1 MNLMESLN
9 RLTFGRV
16 VLLGLAL
23 AGIYYFIMYDSGVT
37 QQTQINT
44 GKQRVQELQQ
54 QIDADQQKLDRAAVY
69 KRAATEVGGTIMR
82 LLSLIPENFKMS
94 DLMRIISNEAK
105 TAGSSLESVKPGF
118 QEISPTASEFEEL
131 SVSLDVKGSFLQHMV
146 FLSNL
151 TKVNQILIVR
161 QFGFSHVRDGKGDE
175 PTVVKLSAEI
185 VAFRYRG
192 QTTEKK
198 EEKEKA
204 Q

>member
-1 MNLMESLN
+1 MKFMNLLN
-9 RLTFGRV
+9 RLTLGRATA
-16 VLLGLAL
+16 LGLA
-23 AGIYYFIMYDSGVT
+23 AAAIYYFVMYDSGT
-37 QQTQINT
+37 AQLAQIASA
-44 GKQRVQELQQ
+44 KQRIQELQQ
-54 QIDADQQKLDRAAVY
+54 QIESDQQKLDRAAVY

-105 TAGSSLESVKPGF
+105 TAGSSLDGIKPGL
-118 QEISPTASEFEEL
+118 QEISSTAPEFEEL
-131 SVSLDVKGSFLQHMV
+131 TVSLDIKGSFLQHMV

-161 QFGFSHVRDGKGDE
+161 QFEFSHVRDGKGEE
-175 PTVVKLSAEI
+175 PTTVNLNAEI

-192 QTTEKK
+192 EQKTK
-198 EEKEKA
+198 EEEKT

>member
-1 MNLMESLN
+1 MNLLEALN

-16 VLLGLAL
+16 VMLGLAL
-23 AGIYYFIMYDSGVT
+23 AAIYYFIMYDSGAN
-37 QQTQINT
+37 QLAQISNS
-44 GKQRVQELQQ
+44 KQRIQELQQ
-54 QIDADQQKLDRAAVY
+54 QISTDQQKLDRAAVY

-105 TAGSSLESVKPGF
+105 TAGSSLDSIKPGN
-118 QEISPTASEFEEL
+118 QEVSSTAPEFEEL
-131 SVSLDVKGSFLQHMV
+131 TVSLDLKGSFLQHMV

-151 TKVNQILIVR
+151 TKINQILIVR
-161 QFGFSHVRDGKGDE
+161 QFEFSHVRDGKGDE
-175 PTVVKLSAEI
+175 PAIVKLNAEI

-192 QTTEKK
+192 DQQAKKDEKT
-198 EEKEKA
+198 